1 MKLFYMLIILALST
15 PLSGQLEFYGQELF
29 GGTETRLLS
38 SGTKASD
45 GTIAL
50 AGIKEQ
56 DAWIV
61 YNGAH
66 LTPRLAQADPLEMA
80 QADPSSVSS
89 GFQR

>member
-1 MKLFYMLIILALST
+1 MKRYRI
-15 PLSGQLEFYGQELF
+15 
-29 GGTETRLLS
+29 R
-38 SGTKASD
+38 
-45 GTIAL
+45 
-50 AGIKEQ
+50 EQ
-56 DAWIV
+56 VV